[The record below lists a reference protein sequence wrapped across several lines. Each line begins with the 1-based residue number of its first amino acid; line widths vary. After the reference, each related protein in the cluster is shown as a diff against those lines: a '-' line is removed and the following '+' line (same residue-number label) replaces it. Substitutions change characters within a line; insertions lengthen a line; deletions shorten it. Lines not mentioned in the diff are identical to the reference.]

1 MTWDF
6 APIRLKNAAQDAAA
20 KLAKYAVQKNIKKSP
35 QEAFKASWESL
46 LSNPLYRF
54 LVRISQDPTRDET
67 RLKGRTFK
75 LLSREIPEFFRSTRI
90 VVSADLKAAL
100 DSEKP
105 IVIVQIHE
113 GHDFLS
119 RVMEGHNRE
128 FTRIVGKPK
137 RYSQRM
143 RQLGIDTSRAHLI
156 GKGVLSLAHL
166 RKSVRSNHV
175 ICCIVD
181 YGDGTGRR
189 DYISPAIFVFA
200 NRTQIPVFFVKAHV
214 DDAGVGEL
222 ISSGPHNNIDP
233 LTCANKFLDFLNSVG
248 DSRVEMTIKRQLNIS
263 TGKAKRRNFKRPVR

>member
-1 MTWDF
+1 VATFSMRWYSRCPIPLAEGSNIYMTWYF

-75 LLSREIPEFFRSTRI
+75 LLSREIPEFFRSIRI

-137 RYSQRM
+137 RYAQRM
-143 RQLGIDTSRAHLI
+143 RLLGIDTSRAHLI

-200 NRTQIPVFFVKAHV
+200 NRTQIPVFFVKARV
-214 DDAGVGEL
+214 DDALARKFSMTLASEPL
-222 ISSGPHNNIDP
+222 EQKISAIAS
-233 LTCANKFLDFLNSVG
+233 ANFG
-248 DSRVEMTIKRQLNIS
+248 
-263 TGKAKRRNFKRPVR
+263 